1 MSIIDPATV
10 RYCLAQGMTQTE
22 LAREYGVTRQY
33 IHKLAKQAGH
43 EPLRTIVT
51 ENFPWPIKPN
61 FYENHLY
68 AALRAIG
75 TFNLDPT
82 AVRETTLRGVR
93 SVLRKLQNF
102 NTVIDYDPGYPAVP
116 GLVNTPGFAYV
127 PRTESDEGF
136 IVKIKPETRITPIG
150 RKLWRMPEGVPGI
163 G

>member
-51 ENFPWPIKPN
+51 ENFPWPIQPDFTKNNLYQALRVVGLWNMDPNMVKPN
-61 FYENHLY
+61 TLQK
-68 AALRAIG
+68 
-75 TFNLDPT
+75 
-82 AVRETTLRGVR
+82 LRG
-93 SVLRKLQNF
+93 VLRKLQNF
-102 NTVIDYDPGYPAVP
+102 NTVLDYDPGYPPVP
-116 GLVNTPGFAYV
+116 GLTNTPGFAYV
-127 PRTESDEGF
+127 PRAESDENF

-150 RKLWRMPEGVPGI
+150 RKLWRMPEGVPGMN
-163 G
+163 

>member
-51 ENFPWPIKPN
+51 ENFPWPIKPEFTKN
-61 FYENHLY
+61 NLY
-68 AALRAIG
+68 QALRVVG
-75 TFNLDPT
+75 LWNLDT
-82 AVRETTLRGVR
+82 DSVSLGTVKKVIG
-93 SVLRKLQNF
+93 VLRKVHHF
-102 NTVIDYDPGYPAVP
+102 GSVIDYDPGHPAIP
-116 GLVNTPGFAYV
+116 GLITTPGFAYV
-127 PRTESDEGF
+127 PRTESDKGF

>member
-10 RYCLAQGMTQTE
+10 RYYLAQGMTQTE

-51 ENFPWPIKPN
+51 ENFPWPIKPEFSQN
-61 FYENHLY
+61 NLY
-68 AALRAIG
+68 QALRVVG
-75 TFNLDPT
+75 LWNMDPN
-82 AVRETTLRGVR
+82 AVKPNTLQKLRG
-93 SVLRKLQNF
+93 VLRKLQNF
-102 NTVIDYDPGYPAVP
+102 NTVLDYDASYPAVP
-116 GLVNTPGFAYV
+116 GLTNTPGFAYV

-150 RKLWRMPEGVPGI
+150 RKLWLMPEGVPGLD
-163 G
+163 

>member
-1 MSIIDPATV
+1 
-10 RYCLAQGMTQTE
+10 MTQTE

-51 ENFPWPIKPN
+51 ENFPWPIKPE
-61 FYENHLY
+61 FYDNHLY
-68 AALRAIG
+68 ITLRAIG
-75 TFNLDPT
+75 TFNLDST

-127 PRTESDEGF
+127 PRAESDENF

-150 RKLWRMPEGVPGI
+150 RKLWRMPEGVPGME
-163 G
+163 

>member
-51 ENFPWPIKPN
+51 ENFPWPVKPE
-61 FYENHLY
+61 FYNNHLY
-68 AALRAIG
+68 ITLRAIG

-93 SVLRKLQNF
+93 SVLRKIQNF
-102 NTVIDYDPGYPAVP
+102 NTVIDCDPGYPAVP

-127 PRTESDEGF
+127 PRTESDENF

-150 RKLWRMPEGVPGI
+150 RKLWRMPEGVSGMN
-163 G
+163 

>member
-43 EPLRTIVT
+43 QPLRTIVT
-51 ENFPWPIKPN
+51 ENFPWPIKPE

-68 AALRAIG
+68 ITLRAIG

-93 SVLRKLQNF
+93 SVVRKLQNF
-102 NTVIDYDPGYPAVP
+102 NTVIDSDPGYPAVP

-127 PRTESDEGF
+127 PRTESDKGF

-163 G
+163 D

>member
-51 ENFPWPIKPN
+51 ENFPWPIKPEYTHN
-61 FYENHLY
+61 NLY
-68 AALRAIG
+68 TVLRVIG
-75 TFNLDPT
+75 LWNLEPS
-82 AVRETTLRGVR
+82 AVQDSTMKKVKG
-93 SVLRKLQNF
+93 VLRKLQNF
-102 NTVIDYDPGYPAVP
+102 NTVIDCDPGYPAVP

-150 RKLWRMPEGVPGI
+150 RKLWRMPEGVLGI

>member
-1 MSIIDPATV
+1 
-10 RYCLAQGMTQTE
+10 MTQTE

-51 ENFPWPIKPN
+51 ENFPWPIKPE
-61 FYENHLY
+61 FYDNHLY
-68 AALRAIG
+68 TTLRSIG

-116 GLVNTPGFAYV
+116 GLMNTPGFAYV
-127 PRTESDEGF
+127 PRAESDENF

-150 RKLWRMPEGVPGI
+150 RKLWRMPEGVPGMN
-163 G
+163 

>member
-51 ENFPWPIKPN
+51 ENFPWSINPE
-61 FYENHLY
+61 FHYNHLY
-68 AALRAIG
+68 TTLRSIG

-127 PRTESDEGF
+127 PRAESDENF

-150 RKLWRMPEGVPGI
+150 RKLWRMPEGVPGMN
-163 G
+163 

>member
-1 MSIIDPATV
+1 MSIVDPATV

-51 ENFPWPIKPN
+51 ENFPWPIKPEFSQN
-61 FYENHLY
+61 NLY
-68 AALRAIG
+68 QVLRVIG
-75 TFNLDPT
+75 TFNLDPE
-82 AVRETTLRGVR
+82 AISDNTLRRVR
-93 SVLRKLQNF
+93 AVLRKLRNF

-127 PRTESDEGF
+127 PRTESDENF

-150 RKLWRMPEGVPGI
+150 RKLWRMPEGVPGMN
-163 G
+163 

>member
-43 EPLRTIVT
+43 QPLRTIVS
-51 ENFPWPIKPN
+51 ENFPWPIKPD

-68 AALRAIG
+68 ITLRAIG

-102 NTVIDYDPGYPAVP
+102 NTVIDCDPGYPAVP

-127 PRTESDEGF
+127 PRAESDENF

-150 RKLWRMPEGVPGI
+150 RKLWRMPEGVPGME
-163 G
+163 

>member
-43 EPLRTIVT
+43 EPLRTIVS
-51 ENFPWPIKPN
+51 ENFPWPIKPE

-68 AALRAIG
+68 ITLRAIG

-102 NTVIDYDPGYPAVP
+102 NTVIDCDPGYPAVP

-127 PRTESDEGF
+127 PRAESDENF

-150 RKLWRMPEGVPGI
+150 RKLWRMPEGVPGME
-163 G
+163 